1 MKFTILPA
9 IDLMEGKA
17 VCLERGNPEAKK
29 FEGEPLKTAT
39 EFRQTGAKWLH
50 IVDLD
55 AAFGKGENKETIKK
69 IIGLGMKTEVG
80 GGIRSIE
87 KASELL
93 DAGAKR
99 IVVGTK
105 AFDPEFM
112 ETLKKET
119 GKRKIVV
126 AIDSLNE
133 KIVVKG
139 WKERTEK
146 SLYEAAKGLEKYA
159 GHYLFTPVE
168 IEGMLAGPGLG
179 QLKKL
184 CETTK
189 VPVIY
194 SGGIASLQDVG
205 DIKKAGA
212 KGCVIGRALHEKKF
226 TLEGAL
232 KTGGE

>member
-1 MKFTILPA
+1 MKFTVLPA
-9 IDLMEGKA
+9 IDLMGGKA
-17 VCLERGNPEAKK
+17 VSLEQGDPKAVKYS
-29 FEGEPLKTAT
+29 GDPLQTAE
-39 EFRQTGAKWLH
+39 EFKQARWMH

-55 AAFGKGENKETIKK
+55 AAFLTGTNIGTIKK
-69 IIGLGMKTEVG
+69 ILGSGRNAEVG

-87 KASELL
+87 RASELL

-99 IVVGTK
+99 IVVGTR

-168 IEGMLAGPGLG
+168 IEGMLAGPELG

-212 KGCVIGRALHEKKF
+212 KGCIIGLALYEKRF
-226 TLEGAL
+226 TLAEALNMEG
-232 KTGGE
+232 K